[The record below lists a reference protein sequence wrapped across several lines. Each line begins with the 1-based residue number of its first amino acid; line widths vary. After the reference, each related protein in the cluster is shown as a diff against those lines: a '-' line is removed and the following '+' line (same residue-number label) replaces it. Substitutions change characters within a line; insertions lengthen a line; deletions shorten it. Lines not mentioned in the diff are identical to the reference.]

1 MDGEEERMINL
12 AQFQA
17 HLLSLGKVAK
27 SKSWSRDKKIEPR
40 PGTEGLTSL
49 SLAGSSATFS
59 LKGQKALAMYRSA
72 ATSVELVRRSMAET
86 PLEADWPF
94 ESAPLET
101 LKSTI
106 DKNLKESLL
115 LA

>member
-1 MDGEEERMINL
+1 MGGWGGVITSCGVRCIESCGNL
-12 AQFQA
+12 E
-17 HLLSLGKVAK
+17 
-27 SKSWSRDKKIEPR
+27 DKKIEPR

-49 SLAGSSATFS
+49 SRAGSSATCS
-59 LKGQKALAMYRSA
+59 LKGQKASTTYRSA
-72 ATSVELVRRSMAET
+72 VTSVELIRRSMAET
-86 PLEADWPF
+86 ALEADRPF